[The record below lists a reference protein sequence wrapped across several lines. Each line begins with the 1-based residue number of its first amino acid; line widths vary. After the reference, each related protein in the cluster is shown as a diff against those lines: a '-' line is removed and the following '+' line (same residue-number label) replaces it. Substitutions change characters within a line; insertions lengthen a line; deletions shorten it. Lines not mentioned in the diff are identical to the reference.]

1 MRMTDSIAPTLAWR
15 VRRAAPASVL
25 GGLAFVALAGCAAP
39 QRSAPMSKREAHARY
54 DVVMRSDTRLEA
66 EAPLIAPISQP
77 SAPDLILHH
86 GRIITVDARDRVADA
101 IAIAGN
107 RIVAVGSNADVMKLA
122 GASTRRIDLKGRA
135 VTPGLLDAH
144 AHFSGGGS
152 DRLFTL
158 DVGYPAVKSIKDI
171 VVAVRARAA
180 TLPPGAFVQG
190 RGWDEGKFAE
200 HRMITAA
207 DLDAAAPNH
216 PVYLTNTTGHYGVA
230 NTAALRLAN
239 ITRDTRDPANGTI
252 DHNAD
257 GSPTGVLKESAQGLV
272 RRLIPPRTRE
282 QTERGIR
289 EMARAFNAEGM
300 TGLKEPG
307 ISGAT
312 FDTYRRISAEGALP
326 VRVFALFSGG
336 QSLTDA
342 KQLIAARAATT
353 RPYESTGDDHVIAG
367 GAKLFIDGSGG
378 ARTAWLY
385 DDWNKEYA
393 GTDTGNRGYPASDP
407 DTIRAMIKL
416 YHAAGMHV
424 SVHSIGDRAIDWVMD
439 SYAEA
444 LREYPVK
451 GLRHGIIHANIP
463 TDHAIDV
470 MARLQREFDAGYPE
484 PSATFHWWIGDN
496 YAGNFGALRSKRLNP
511 FNTFQKKGI
520 VWANGSDFNVTPFP
534 ARYGIWAAVARTPM
548 LGVYG
553 GDPFGRAEAVNVHT
567 ALKAVTIWAA
577 RQMFLDRK
585 IGSLEA
591 GKLADLAVWDR
602 NPYRVPTS
610 ALKEMRCLL
619 TVFDGKV
626 VYTAPDA
633 RF

>member
-1 MRMTDSIAPTLAWR
+1 MA
-15 VRRAAPASVL
+15 
-25 GGLAFVALAGCAAP
+25 
-39 QRSAPMSKREAHARY
+39 KREAHARY
-54 DVVMRSDTRLEA
+54 DVVRRSDGRLEA
-66 EAPLIAPISQP
+66 DGTPFATPISQT

-107 RIVAVGSNADVMKLA
+107 RIVAVGTNADVMKLA

-200 HRMITAA
+200 HRMISAA

-252 DHNAD
+252 DRNAD